1 MLTEDQFED
10 SNTDAGEIGAGHTTI
25 AMYEIELK
33 DNPNN
38 EFIYKTKLRYK
49 DSIDNLDKEIISTLS
64 SISEVNDELLF
75 ASAVV
80 EFGLILRDSEYK
92 GNSSYEHLLNL
103 LSTLTIYD
111 DPYKDDFKNL
121 VNKAYNN
128 SLLNE

>member
-1 MLTEDQFED
+1 M
-10 SNTDAGEIGAGHTTI
+10 
-25 AMYEIELK
+25 
-33 DNPNN
+33 
-38 EFIYKTKLRYK
+38 
-49 DSIDNLDKEIISTLS
+49 
-64 SISEVNDELLF
+64 
-75 ASAVV
+75 